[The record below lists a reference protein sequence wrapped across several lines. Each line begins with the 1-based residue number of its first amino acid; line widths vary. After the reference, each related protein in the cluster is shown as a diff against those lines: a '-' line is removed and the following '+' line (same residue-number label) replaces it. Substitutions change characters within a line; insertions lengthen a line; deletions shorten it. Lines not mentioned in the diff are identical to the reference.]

1 MKENLSDAKEH
12 LEKLSKKEIRELL
25 EKKSLEKLW
34 DGLDEMEN
42 DAFEVKEEIQLAEG
56 LSYKSLERGKTLEQ
70 LSEQETVKPSDYTS
84 EGIYDASGKF
94 FPGHVELEKLTDQTL
109 EKISGD
115 PIQDIPQWGMQS
127 EKNSCAVM
135 AQRFVI
141 NALTDQKLSEEELL
155 QTAREL
161 GIYGELGSLMKDIGK
176 LADAYGLAYEQSYQ
190 GTLEDIE
197 AIHNAGGKVI
207 ACINGLKLQNPNLF
221 GFFRADHAVQV
232 VGIDR
237 NDPEDVRVILNDPG
251 QPKGAGLSVP
261 ADLFLK
267 TWNTSNR
274 FTVAIYPEVEKDEF
288 R

>member
-94 FPGHVELEKLTDQTL
+94 FPGHVELEILTDQTL

-161 GIYGELGSLMKDIGK
+161 GIYGELGSLMKDIG
-176 LADAYGLAYEQSYQ
+176 
-190 GTLEDIE
+190 
-197 AIHNAGGKVI
+197 
-207 ACINGLKLQNPNLF
+207 
-221 GFFRADHAVQV
+221 
-232 VGIDR
+232 
-237 NDPEDVRVILNDPG
+237 
-251 QPKGAGLSVP
+251 
-261 ADLFLK
+261 
-267 TWNTSNR
+267 
-274 FTVAIYPEVEKDEF
+274 
-288 R
+288 